1 MNGHDARASAFL
13 LGALFVIIA
22 SPRSAAAAQPLP
34 AADCH
39 AITGHME
46 RLACYD
52 RSSGRPADP
61 ANSPGPADQAAEPK
75 RALATATAPAPSR
88 TSMIDAA
95 WDFDPSTPRYAL
107 GLYRPSYLLPARYS
121 DSPNNKPFAPIFAG
135 AGVPVDDL
143 DNVEAKFQLSFK
155 ARLWAS
161 DDRRF
166 GVWGAYTQQSQWQVY
181 NDKGIASRPFR
192 ETDYQPELFVSYRPA
207 IELPGGFSWKLV
219 NAGFIHQ
226 SNGRTEVLSRSWN
239 RLFAEAGVERG
250 DLAVFARAWYRIKE
264 DAATDQNSDI
274 TDFLGH
280 GEIDA
285 LYRWRGHS
293 FHLGGRGN
301 LRTHKGAVRA
311 GWTTPPLLGPFRGYV
326 QVFSG
331 YGESLIDYN
340 WKQSTI
346 GIGIALNDGL

>member
-1 MNGHDARASAFL
+1 VHCLAARRKLKQYLAAIPL
-13 LGALFVIIA
+13 IATPMIA
-22 SPRSAAAAQPLP
+22 SSAPVAPTVL
-34 AADCH
+34 ADCH
-39 AITGHME
+39 AITGVME

-52 RSSGRPADP
+52 RASGRPTDP
-61 ANSPGPADQAAEPK
+61 ANPPGDAAAKPK

-107 GLYRPSYLLPARYS
+107 GLYRPSYVLPARYS
-121 DSPNNKPFAPIFAG
+121 DRPNNQPFAPLVAAEG
-135 AGVPVDDL
+135 APPQNL

-155 ARLWAS
+155 ARLWS
-161 DDRRF
+161 TDDRRF
-166 GVWGAYTQQSQWQVY
+166 GLWGAYTQQSQWQVY

-192 ETDYQPELFVSYRPA
+192 ETDYQPELFMSYRPA
-207 IELPGGFSWKLV
+207 IELPGGFNWKVV

-226 SNGRTEVLSRSWN
+226 SNGRSEILSRSWN

-250 DLAVFARAWYRIKE
+250 DFAVFARVWYRIKE
-264 DAATDQNSDI
+264 DEAKDDNRDI
-274 TDFLGH
+274 IDFLGH

-293 FHLGGRGN
+293 FHLGGREN